1 MNGLN
6 AYSLVLLSDT
16 LALSSWIPNFQAA
29 RYLEIQ
35 GLEDLACRAVADV
48 IEGKTP
54 EEIRAT
60 FNIKKDMT
68 PGEEDEVAVREL
80 HAWQRAT
87 SSSEN
92 MELTPEEAR
101 RDWMDIV
108 NSKFCTDY
116 LLDF

>member
-16 LALSSWIPNFQAA
+16 LALSSWIRNFQAA

-35 GLEDLACRAVADV
+35 GLEDRACRAVADV

-68 PGEEDEVAVREL
+68 PEEDEVAVREL

-101 RDWMDIV
+101 RDWMDVV
-108 NSKFCTDY
+108 NSKFCTYY

>member
-16 LALSSWIPNFQAA
+16 LALSSWIRNFQAA

-68 PGEEDEVAVREL
+68 PEEEEVAVREL

-101 RDWMDIV
+101 REWMDIV
-108 NSKFCTDY
+108 NSKSSAPTTC
-116 LLDF
+116 

>member
-16 LALSSWIPNFQAA
+16 LALSSWIRNFQAA

-35 GLEDLACRAVADV
+35 GLENLACRAVADV
-48 IEGKTP
+48 IEGKTL
-54 EEIRAT
+54 EETRAT
-60 FNIKKDMT
+60 FNIKNDMT
-68 PGEEDEVAVREL
+68 PEEEEEAVREL

-108 NSKFCTDY
+108 NSKFCTYY
-116 LLDF
+116 LSDF

>member
-16 LALSSWIPNFQAA
+16 LALSSWIRNFQAA

-35 GLEDLACRAVADV
+35 GLEDRACRAAADV

-68 PGEEDEVAVREL
+68 PEEDEVAVREL

-101 RDWMDIV
+101 REWMDIV
-108 NSKFCTDY
+108 NSKFCTYY
-116 LLDF
+116 LSDF

>member
-16 LALSSWIPNFQAA
+16 LALSSWIRNFQAA
-29 RYLEIQ
+29 CSLEIQ
-35 GLEDLACRAVADV
+35 GLEDLACRSVADV

-68 PGEEDEVAVREL
+68 PEEEEVAGREG
-80 HAWQRAT
+80 A
-87 SSSEN
+87 
-92 MELTPEEAR
+92 AR
-101 RDWMDIV
+101 VAASHI
-108 NSKFCTDY
+108 
-116 LLDF
+116 LIGEHGAHP